1 MKKASIY
8 KISNLY
14 FLKKKRFK
22 FQVFFV
28 YSILFVLLFFSVV
41 FTGTFYR
48 TLKKIFTTKDNN
60 YITVIPKS
68 MDISFF
74 KFDTPSFLGKG
85 KLSLKDVHFMDDL
98 QDNIIVSPTFT
109 LNAPANLSGDFF
121 EMTYGTDLSI
131 FGDDNVFHELE
142 RKKKASYVNSKNLR
156 VIPAI
161 ISSKLL
167 EIYNLSFA
175 PANDLPKLS
184 EKIVIGR
191 KFNVVIGSNSFKRS
205 SKSYRFKI
213 KIVGLSDKV
222 EFLGITIP
230 KTIMS
235 KLAKKIKANLTISNV
250 KIEAENSAELV
261 NLSSLLESKGYKIR
275 ENENELFKTIN
286 DYIAKLE
293 VIINIPVIFVFFI
306 ILLFIQN
313 QLKYMMSVL
322 KKEIGIV
329 ITFGIYYNDLILI
342 WLFQYLKL
350 ILYSLLFSY
359 SLSYSILKIYFFLNS
374 ESLISKYILLQF
386 DLDKLL
392 IYTISTMI
400 FSSFLIFYTLNR
412 YFKNHSVISLI
423 NE

>member
-1 MKKASIY
+1 MKRASIF

-22 FQVFFV
+22 FQVFFI
-28 YSILFVLLFFSVV
+28 YSILFILLFFSVV

-48 TLKKIFTTKDNN
+48 TLKTIFTTKDNN

-74 KFDTPSFLGKG
+74 KIETPSIFGKG
-85 KLSLKDVHFMDDL
+85 KLSEKDVNYMNGL
-98 QDNIIVSPTFT
+98 KDNIIVSPTFT
-109 LNAPANLSGDFF
+109 LNAPSNLSGDFF
-121 EMTYGTDLSI
+121 EMRYGTDLSI
-131 FGDDNVFHELE
+131 FGDDNAFVKFEKIL
-142 RKKKASYVNSKNLR
+142 KKKLISNNNLKI
-156 VIPAI
+156 VPAI

-184 EKIVIGR
+184 EKIIIGR
-191 KFNVVIGSNSFKRS
+191 KFDLVIGQNSFKKDG
-205 SKSYRFKI
+205 KSYRFKI
-213 KIVGLSDKV
+213 KIIGLSDRV
-222 EFLGITIP
+222 EFLGVTIP
-230 KTIMS
+230 KAIMS
-235 KLAKKIKANLTISNV
+235 KLAKKINSDLSISNI

-261 NLSSLLESKGYKIR
+261 NVTSLLEKKGYKIR

-286 DYIAKLE
+286 SYISKLE
-293 VIINIPVIFVFFI
+293 VIINIPVVFVFFI

-313 QLKYMMSVL
+313 QLKYMMLVL

-350 ILYSLLFSY
+350 IVYALIFSFI
-359 SLSYSILKIYFFLNS
+359 LSYSVLKIFFFVNK
-374 ESLISKYILLQF
+374 ESMISKYILLQF
-386 DLDKLL
+386 DFDKLL
-392 IYTISTMI
+392 IYTISTML
-400 FSSFLIFYTLNR
+400 FSSLLIFITLSK
-412 YFKNHSVISLI
+412 YFKKNSIVSLI